1 MQGMELDPLRD
12 DARAYA
18 DALAAAG
25 VSVRHSQCVLLLTF
39 FFVFPSS
46 ENGANGG
53 VCRYPGVS
61 HGFHYNYPAIKIAVK
76 VREELVQGIRWLLGK
91 ET

>member
-1 MQGMELDPLRD
+1 MELDPLRD

-25 VSVRHSQCVLLLTF
+25 VSVRHIQCVFPLSF
-39 FFVFPSS
+39 FFDLPFS
-46 ENGANGG
+46 ENGADGG

-61 HGFHYNYPAIKIAVK
+61 HGFHYNYPTIKIAVN
-76 VREELVQGIRWLLGK
+76 VREDVVQGIRWLLGK

>member
-1 MQGMELDPLRD
+1 MELDPLRD

-25 VSVRHSQCVLLLTF
+25 VSVRHIQCVFLLVL
-39 FFVFPSS
+39 VLVLPSS
-46 ENGANGG
+46 ENEANGG

-61 HGFHYNYPAIKIAVK
+61 HGFHYNYPTIKIAVK
-76 VREELVQGIRWLLGK
+76 VREDVVQGIRWLLGK
-91 ET
+91 EA

>member
-1 MQGMELDPLRD
+1 MELDPLRD

-25 VSVRHSQCVLLLTF
+25 VSVRHIQCVFLLTS
-39 FFVFPSS
+39 FFVLFCSQ
-46 ENGANGG
+46 NGAKRG

-61 HGFHYNYPAIKIAVK
+61 HGFHYNYPTIKIAVK
-76 VREELVQGIRWLLGK
+76 VREDVVQGIRWLLGK